1 MIDHPFTLLSIA
13 TEIGAPLARAAR
25 CQMRPPAAAATHAR
39 GSALPRASLSRS
51 QQGLASAVVQEMFP
65 REPPSGPRQSHTG
78 TRRSAAE
85 ISGEAACG
93 AASSLAPAVRDSD
106 LTRQA
111 DLTASDEE
119 HRGGGRCAS
128 SLAPAVRDSA
138 HGAEEPARQEREVAG
153 RLAQGAAAAAGG
165 GSEGEGGG
173 GERQTLQMSP
183 LEKMWMLAA
192 ILQRPEGAS
201 L

>member
-1 MIDHPFTLLSIA
+1 
-13 TEIGAPLARAAR
+13 
-25 CQMRPPAAAATHAR
+25 
-39 GSALPRASLSRS
+39 
-51 QQGLASAVVQEMFP
+51 QQGLVSAVVQEMFP
-65 REPPSGPRQSHTG
+65 RETPSGPGQSQTG
-78 TRRSAAE
+78 TRRAAAE
-85 ISGEAACG
+85 IRGEAACG
-93 AASSLAPAVRDSD
+93 A
-106 LTRQA
+106 
-111 DLTASDEE
+111 
-119 HRGGGRCAS
+119 AS

-138 HGAEEPARQEREVAG
+138 HGAEEPARQEREVA
-153 RLAQGAAAAAGG
+153 RQVAQVAAAAAGE